1 MAIERERQF
10 FLEHLTDLLH
20 DYNALAIGGVP
31 REAAATL
38 VLAAVVSRLEDS
50 LWRMSQSE

>member
-1 MAIERERQF
+1 MAIEREKQF
-10 FLEHLTDLLH
+10 FLEDLTDLLH

-38 VLAAVVSRLEDS
+38 VLAAVVRKLEDS